1 MSALLE
7 VHALTF
13 AYQSLSRTRSG
24 DRPVLSDVTFS
35 VGAGEVV
42 GLVGPNGSGKS
53 TLLRLALGLLAA
65 DQGELR
71 VVGTPIAALSRKA
84 LARHAAFVPQDT
96 AMEIAFTVRDVV
108 AMGRHPHLGRFQPE
122 TPADE
127 AAIQWALE
135 ATTTQT
141 LAERSMQELSGG
153 ERQRVILARA
163 LAQQATILLLDE
175 PTANL
180 DVAHQ
185 LEMLMLVH
193 AVVREGRCAL
203 IAIHDLAL
211 AARFC
216 DRIVM
221 LSEGTVVALGT
232 PREVITEAHLARYF
246 RIQAKVR
253 WDPELG
259 GLLVLPRAPLPDR
272 D

>member
-7 VHALTF
+7 VRDLTF
-13 AYQSLSRTRSG
+13 SYQ
-24 DRPVLSDVTFS
+24 DRAVLSNATFS
-35 VGAGEVV
+35 IGAREVV

-65 DQGELR
+65 DHGELR
-71 VVGTPIAALSRKA
+71 IVGTPIAALSRKA
-84 LARHAAFVPQDT
+84 LARHTAFVPQDT
-96 AMEIAFTVRDVV
+96 VMEIAFTVRDVV
-108 AMGRHPHLGRFQPE
+108 AMGRHPHLSRFQPE

-135 ATTTQT
+135 ATATQA
-141 LAERSMQELSGG
+141 LAERTLQELSGG

-185 LEMLMLVH
+185 LEMLMLVR
-193 AVVREGRCAL
+193 AVVQEGRCAL

-221 LSEGTVVALGT
+221 LSEGAVVALGT
-232 PREVITEAHLARYF
+232 PREVITEARLARYF
-246 RIQAKVR
+246 RIQARVS
-253 WDPELG
+253 WEPELG
-259 GLLVLPRAPLPDR
+259 GLLVLPRAPLPEPGFP
-272 D
+272 

>member
-1 MSALLE
+1 VAPLLE
-7 VHALTF
+7 ARNLGF
-13 AYQSLSRTRSG
+13 AYQ
-24 DRPVLSDVTFS
+24 DRPVLAEVSFS
-35 VGAGEVV
+35 IAAREVV

-65 DQGELR
+65 DHGE
-71 VVGTPIAALSRKA
+71 VCIMEQPVAALSRKA
-84 LARHAAFVPQDT
+84 LARRAAFVPQDT
-96 AMEIAFTVRDVV
+96 VMDIAFTVRDVV

-122 TPADE
+122 TDTDAE
-127 AAIQWALE
+127 AIRWALA
-135 ATTTQT
+135 ATATQE
-141 LAERSMQELSGG
+141 LAERALQELSGG

-163 LAQQATILLLDE
+163 LAQQATVLLLDE

-185 LEMLMLVH
+185 LEMLMLVRR
-193 AVVREGRCAL
+193 VVEEERCAL

-221 LSEGTVVALGT
+221 LSEGAVVALGT
-232 PREVITEAHLARYF
+232 PREVITEARLARYF
-246 RIQAKVR
+246 RIHSRVR

-259 GLLVLPRAPLPDR
+259 GLLVLPRAPLQDGGSP
-272 D
+272 